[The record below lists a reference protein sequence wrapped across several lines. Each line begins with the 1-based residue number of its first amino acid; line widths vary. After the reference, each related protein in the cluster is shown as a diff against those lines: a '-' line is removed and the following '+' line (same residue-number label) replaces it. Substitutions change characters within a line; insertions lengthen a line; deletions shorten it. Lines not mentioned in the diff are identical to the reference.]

1 MISGSKDT
9 NSLGHLFDVVALWLV
24 EWKSGCDNTCEE
36 EQAGLD
42 LLLTPRQLLTFG
54 PCCVANQVGETDQ
67 SAATLPP
74 RQNRHYASVSLENL

>member
-1 MISGSKDT
+1 MINGSKDT
-9 NSLGHLFDVVALWLV
+9 NSLRNLVVVVALWLV
-24 EWKSGCDNTCEE
+24 EWKSGCDNTIVNRFTCEE

-74 RQNRHYASVSLENL
+74 C